1 MNSKILLLLV
11 GIVIGGIYVTFRFTG
26 QIWGVK
32 TRIIMKK
39 DYFLGREYGVL
50 PRWMQFIVFIHSGL
64 FGGGGG
70 KWRFSKLKR
79 VFCWYG
85 IHEYPP
91 EYNKHIK
98 IQESVKI
105 KCTRCGF
112 VTKLI
117 DNSSYQPLD

>member
-50 PRWMQFIVFIHSGL
+50 PRWMQFIVFIHSNSG
-64 FGGGGG
+64 
-70 KWRFSKLKR
+70 R
-79 VFCWYG
+79 VSSNFCTSPF
-85 IHEYPP
+85 I
-91 EYNKHIK
+91 I
-98 IQESVKI
+98 S
-105 KCTRCGF
+105 
-112 VTKLI
+112 
-117 DNSSYQPLD
+117 NSALCSWSF